1 MTYKGFTEPRYLI
14 TPGELNAR
22 LRDVTLIDVRP
33 GEDYANGHIETALH
47 FDFYGVSLNDTSED
61 PLNAFLWMVENLFG
75 FRGVD
80 RGRTVVFY
88 DHESGERAA
97 RGVWLLDLFDH
108 PDARLLDGG
117 LPAWR
122 ESGLPVTT
130 KAEGSDRV
138 SFEGNPRRMDRL
150 ATRSDVHAAIEDP
163 ETILL
168 DTRRESEYVG
178 AEKRARRV
186 GTIPGAVHLFWREH
200 LDGKGAFRP
209 AEEIRALYESKGVT
223 PDKNILPYC
232 QGGYRSANTY
242 LALKLLGYP
251 NVKNYLGSWWEWG
264 NRDDSVIVL
273 PGEGQAHP

>member
-1 MTYKGFTEPRYLI
+1 MTYKGFSEPRRLI
-14 TPGELNAR
+14 TPDELNAR

-47 FDFYGVSLNDTSED
+47 FDFYGVSLNDTSEN

-80 RGRTVVFY
+80 RDRTVVFY

-122 ESGLPVTT
+122 EAGHSVTA
-130 KAEGSDRV
+130 KAEGVERM
-138 SFEGNPRRMDRL
+138 SFEGNRRRMDRL
-150 ATRSDVHAAIEDP
+150 ATRFDVHAAIEDP

-178 AEKRARRV
+178 TEKRARRV

-273 PGEGQAHP
+273 PGESQTQS

>member
-1 MTYKGFTEPRYLI
+1 MTYKGFAEPRYLI
-14 TPGELNAR
+14 TPDELSAR

-47 FDFYGVSLNDTSED
+47 FDFYGVSLNDTSDD

-80 RGRTVVFY
+80 REGTVVFY

-97 RGVWLLDLFDH
+97 RGAWLLDVFDH

-117 LPAWR
+117 LAAWR
-122 ESGLPVTT
+122 AAGHSVTT
-130 KAEGSDRV
+130 KAEGSERV

-150 ATRSDVHAAIEDP
+150 ATRFDVHVAIEDP

-168 DTRRESEYVG
+168 DTRREAEYVG
-178 AEKRARRV
+178 TERRARWV

-200 LDGKGAFRP
+200 LDEKGAFRP

-242 LALKLLGYP
+242 LALKLIGHP

-273 PGEGQAHP
+273 PGETQTQS

>member
-1 MTYKGFTEPRYLI
+1 MTYKGFSEPRRLI
-14 TPGELNAR
+14 TPDELNAR

-47 FDFYGVSLNDTSED
+47 FDFYGVSLNDTSEN

-80 RGRTVVFY
+80 RDRTVVFY

-122 ESGLPVTT
+122 EAGHSVTA
-130 KAEGSDRV
+130 KAEGVERM
-138 SFEGNPRRMDRL
+138 SFEGNRRRMDRL
-150 ATRSDVHAAIEDP
+150 ATRFDVHAAIEDP

-178 AEKRARRV
+178 TEKRAQRV

-273 PGEGQAHP
+273 PGESQTQS

>member
-1 MTYKGFTEPRYLI
+1 MTYKGFSEPRCLI
-14 TPGELNAR
+14 TPDELNAR

-47 FDFYGVSLNDTSED
+47 FDFYGVSLNDTSEN

-80 RGRTVVFY
+80 RDRTVVFY

-122 ESGLPVTT
+122 EAGHSVTA
-130 KAEGSDRV
+130 KAEGVERM
-138 SFEGNPRRMDRL
+138 SFEGNRRRMDRL
-150 ATRSDVHAAIEDP
+150 ATRFDVHAAIEDP

-178 AEKRARRV
+178 TEKRARRV

-273 PGEGQAHP
+273 PGESQTQS

>member
-1 MTYKGFTEPRYLI
+1 MTYKGFSEPRRLI
-14 TPGELNAR
+14 TPDELNAR

-80 RGRTVVFY
+80 RDRTVVFY

-122 ESGLPVTT
+122 EAGHSVTA
-130 KAEGSDRV
+130 KAEGVERM
-138 SFEGNPRRMDRL
+138 SFEGNRRRMDRL
-150 ATRSDVHAAIEDP
+150 ATRFDVHAAIEDP

-178 AEKRARRV
+178 TEKRARRV

-273 PGEGQAHP
+273 PGESLTQS

>member
-1 MTYKGFTEPRYLI
+1 MTYKGFSEPRRLI
-14 TPGELNAR
+14 TPDELNAR

-80 RGRTVVFY
+80 RDRTVVFY

-122 ESGLPVTT
+122 EAGHSVTA
-130 KAEGSDRV
+130 KAEGVERM
-138 SFEGNPRRMDRL
+138 SFEGNRRRMDRL
-150 ATRSDVHAAIEDP
+150 ATRFDVHAAIEDP

-178 AEKRARRV
+178 TEKRAQRV

-273 PGEGQAHP
+273 PGESQTQS